1 MVRQTTARRPWAA
14 VISLSLDQVVAWGT
28 LYYCYSVLSV
38 PIARDLAV
46 PTTTVAAAFSGSLLI
61 SSLLAARVGRLLDR
75 SGARPVLIYGGLIA
89 PFALGGLALVDR
101 VPLLLV
107 MFWALG
113 VAQALSLYEPA
124 FRAIVDWFP
133 STQPRSRALLVLT
146 AIGGFAS
153 TLFLPLTAILLNWVG
168 WRPTVV
174 ILGSLTAVVTIPI
187 RLSLPRRAAR
197 PSTEE
202 RAEPRAPIDRSPH
215 TTRLLSSGLAL
226 QSFAATGAMLCL
238 VWQFVER
245 GETLAAAASLAGL
258 AGGAQVPG
266 RLLLS
271 SVSDVVPT
279 DVRLPLLFVVQG
291 VALAAVALLSG
302 PGLILAV
309 VTFGATA
316 GVMTLERA
324 AVVLEWFGRDAFST
338 ASGQLAA
345 ATLFARAAA
354 PFAVELIHGRL
365 SYATVLQILALGL
378 LLGGA
383 VVGGGDSRPP
393 ALAWLLGLGISL
405 FCWLFPQS

>member
-1 MVRQTTARRPWAA
+1 MVRTATARRPWAA
-14 VISLSLDQVVAWGT
+14 VIGLSLDQVVAWGA
-28 LYYCYSVLSV
+28 LYYAYSVLSV
-38 PIARDLAV
+38 PMARDLAV

-61 SSLLAARVGRLLDR
+61 SSMLATRVGRLLDR
-75 SGARPVLIYGGLIA
+75 RGARPVLVYGGLIA
-89 PFALGGLALVDR
+89 PLALGGLALVDG
-101 VPLLLV
+101 VPRLLF
-107 MFWALG
+107 MFAALG

-133 STQPRSRALLVLT
+133 DTQARSHALLVLT

-153 TLFLPLTAILLNWVG
+153 TVFLPLTAVLHDWIG

-174 ILGSLTAVVTIPI
+174 ILATLTAVVTIPI
-187 RLSLPRRAAR
+187 RLSLPRRAA
-197 PSTEE
+197 PSSPAV
-202 RAEPRAPIDRSPH
+202 RAKPHTPIDGSPN
-215 TTRLLSSGLAL
+215 TTRLLLSGGFAL

-271 SVSDVVPT
+271 CVSNIVAT
-279 DVRLPLLFVVQG
+279 EVRLPLLFVLQG

-302 PGLILAV
+302 PVLILAV

-338 ASGQLAA
+338 ASGQLAT

-354 PFAVELIHGRL
+354 PFAVEVMHGNL
-365 SYATVLQILALGL
+365 NYATVLQILSLGVL
-378 LLGGA
+378 IGGV
-383 VVGGGDSRPP
+383 VVGLAIRSRRRWLGS
-393 ALAWLLGLGISL
+393 LA
-405 FCWLFPQS
+405 